1 MTDPTDP
8 PAPVDPGTHHD
19 PQTGGRTLPEVAR
32 DWMTTHP
39 TISRLTLGPED
50 AGRLMEIYEDFLSR
64 NDRPPLPSG
73 TSPGR
78 VAGIITRS
86 LRSRTGH
93 MLFTITPPDA
103 DHPSPIIRLRDR
115 PHRD

>member
-8 PAPVDPGTHHD
+8 PAPDPGTHRA
-19 PQTGGRTLPEVAR
+19 PKTGGRTLPEVAR
-32 DWMTTHP
+32 DWMSTHP
-39 TISRLTLGPED
+39 TINHLALGPED
-50 AGRLMEIYEDFLSR
+50 ADRLMEIYEDFLSR

-78 VAGIITRS
+78 VTGIITRS

-93 MLFTITPPDA
+93 ALFTVTPPDA
-103 DHPSPIIRLRDR
+103 DHPSPIIRLRAR